1 MRLIVDVHHVL
12 DGELGVALR
21 GGQALVAEEFL
32 DGAQVGSLFQHVRA
46 EGVAQGVWMHI
57 RRQPTGE
64 RNALDDA
71 VTFFRIFC
79 GIVRSLGLMKCGL
92 RTSRIFR
99 CLKGSCTWW
108 RSSTGIVDT

>member
-46 EGVAQGVWMHI
+46 EGVAQGVGMNFGDSPLATAMRLTMRPTLRVV
-57 RRQPTGE
+57 RRPP
-64 RNALDDA
+64 RWL
-71 VTFFRIFC
+71 
-79 GIVRSLGLMKCGL
+79 
-92 RTSRIFR
+92 TSRAAVPFSGR
-99 CLKGSCTWW
+99 FFSVA
-108 RSSTGIVDT
+108 SSR